1 VTGSFLDE
9 SKNTDLIRWSDSG
22 DSFIVLDEEEFAK
35 KLIPELFKHNN
46 YASFVRQLNMYGF
59 HKRVGLSD
67 NSMKA
72 SERKNKSPS
81 EYWNPY
87 FRRGHPNLLWLI
99 NKPKSTSSKKKGKK
113 EDGEPDDDEEVDV
126 EDMQAAQGFAAI
138 PGQASNS
145 SAQGEVGP
153 LQSRQVAAIKSQ
165 LDLLQQQQKVISES
179 ITRMRRENTAMLEQ
193 ALAFQNMH
201 ERHEN
206 SINAILNFLANVFRK
221 SLEDQGGAQNVQDLL
236 ASIIPGA
243 GGQTPIPQGSVFEMP
258 DLSNQSGGL
267 GGVGMSP
274 PKRQQRL
281 LMPIPSQGRAST
293 VTPSSSNTP
302 AQTPYNPPTGSVT
315 ELFDTSPSDSAT
327 PNLIHQELQS
337 NPQEGMMRIINDTNA
352 NANST
357 INLPDMANNTAASLS
372 NDQRNQMLR
381 AMAGNAGGTP
391 TIPSLQPDGMSA
403 AVANAGAS
411 PSNANLSL
419 SPLTK
424 SAVPPPS
431 LHDIANRTTELEQLE
446 KLQTEQ
452 AAKLSELSNY
462 LSPLSPSGRI
472 PGLDDNGYFDNNIDL
487 DQFVDPNAFNDLN
500 YTGNDFTSGSDGNG
514 FDNYDFSALT
524 SAADEGAPA
533 TIATAPATDLTQLNS
548 SNMAADT
555 PSEAA
560 TEEIPRDDLDS
571 PERESKRQRRT

>member
-1 VTGSFLDE
+1 
-9 SKNTDLIRWSDSG
+9 
-22 DSFIVLDEEEFAK
+22 
-35 KLIPELFKHNN
+35 
-46 YASFVRQLNMYGF
+46 
-59 HKRVGLSD
+59 
-67 NSMKA
+67 MKA
-72 SERKNKSPS
+72 SERKDKSPS
-81 EYWNPY
+81 EYYNHY

-99 NKPKSTSSKKKGKK
+99 NKPKSSSSKKKGKK
-113 EDGEPDDDEEVDV
+113 EDGDLDEDEEHDID
-126 EDMQAAQGFAAI
+126 EPQAAPSTGVV
-138 PGQASNS
+138 PGPAGGQQAS
-145 SAQGEVGP
+145 GEVGP
-153 LQSRQVAAIKSQ
+153 LQRREVANIKNQ
-165 LDLLQQQQKVISES
+165 LELLQQQQKVISDS
-179 ITRMRRENTAMLEQ
+179 IARMRRENSAMLEQ

-243 GGQTPIPQGSVFEMP
+243 GGQPPIPQGSVFEMP
-258 DLSNQSGGL
+258 DLGNQSGGMSA
-267 GGVGMSP
+267 VPMSP

-281 LMPIPSQGRAST
+281 LMPIPDQGRAST
-293 VTPSSSNTP
+293 VTPSSSTTP

-327 PNLIHQELQS
+327 PNFIQQELQT

-352 NANST
+352 STNAT

-381 AMAGNAGGTP
+381 AMAGNGG
-391 TIPSLQPDGMSA
+391 SA
-403 AVANAGAS
+403 APKTSSTQSTSGATMPGAS
-411 PSNANLSL
+411 AAASPGNSSLSL

-431 LHDIANRTTELEQLE
+431 LHDIANRGTELANLE
-446 KLQTEQ
+446 RLQTEQ

-472 PGLDDNGYFDNNIDL
+472 PGLDENGYFDNNLDL
-487 DQFVDPNAFNDLN
+487 DQFVDPSAFNDFN
-500 YTGNDFTSGSDGNG
+500 YAGNEFTAGGDGNDLG
-514 FDNYDFSALT
+514 NYDFSALT
-524 SAADEGAPA
+524 SAANDGAPA
-533 TIATAPATDLTQLNS
+533 PTATAPAPASDMTHLDNS
-548 SNMAADT
+548 VAAADT

-560 TEEIPRDDLDS
+560 TEEIPRDDLES
-571 PERESKRQRRT
+571 PKRETKRQRRT